1 MDERV
6 IQRLTKLRGHIGLYY
21 KSLTDGEEYG
31 YHADDG
37 YNPASTIKLPIMAE
51 VYRQAAAGQVRMS
64 DTVRVLEKDKVP
76 GCGALR
82 YFPGE
87 PEVTLDTL
95 CHLMITISDNT
106 ATNTLIRHFGGE
118 KLTEGFRIFG
128 MAKTSV
134 RRCFYDYEL
143 ESRGVNNVIIPRETG
158 ALLEKIALGTF
169 VNPGVSEEIRE
180 ILLDQ
185 QITHKLERLPE
196 DMKAAHKTGEDTGIT
211 NEIALI
217 YGPEPFVFCFY
228 SNEADV
234 PECNDFIRYATWLL
248 AGGEGQA
255 L

>member
-1 MDERV
+1 MREEILERLA
-6 IQRLTKLRGHIGLYY
+6 RLSGKIGLYY
-21 KSLTDGEEYG
+21 KNLKTGEEFAS
-31 YHADDG
+31 HADEG

-51 VYRQAAAGQVRMS
+51 VFRRADAGQIKMS

-82 YFPGE
+82 YFAGE

-106 ATNTLIRHFGGE
+106 ATNTLIRHFGPE
-118 KLTEGFRIFG
+118 SLTEGFRSLG
-128 MAKTSV
+128 MERTSV

-143 ESRGVNNVIIPRETG
+143 EKQGINNVIIPREVG
-158 ALLEKIALGTF
+158 KLLEKIAEGTF
-169 VNPGVSEEIRE
+169 VSRGVSEEICR

-196 DMKAAHKTGEDTGIT
+196 DMEAAHKTGEDTGIT
-211 NEIALI
+211 NEIGII
-217 YGPEPFVFCFY
+217 YGPEPFVFCFF

-248 AGGEGQA
+248 AGGKECER
-255 L
+255 

>member
-1 MDERV
+1 MNER
-6 IQRLTKLRGHIGLYY
+6 IEKRLLQLKGKIGLYY
-21 KSLTDGEEYG
+21 KNLSTGEEYA

-51 VYRQAAAGQVRMS
+51 AYRQTAEGRVSMT
-64 DTVRVLEKDKVP
+64 DKIRVLEKDKVP

-106 ATNTLIRHFGGE
+106 ATNTLIRYFGAKE
-118 KLTEGFRIFG
+118 LTEGFRGFG

-143 ESRGVNNVIIPRETG
+143 ESRGINNVIVPREVG
-158 ALLEKIALGTF
+158 GLLEKIALGTF
-169 VNPGVSEEIRE
+169 VNPQVSEDIRR

-196 DMKAAHKTGEDTGIT
+196 EMEAAHKTGEDTGIT
-211 NEIALI
+211 NEIAI
-217 YGPEPFVFCFY
+217 VYGLEPFVFCFY

-234 PECNDFIRYATWLL
+234 PECNDFIRYATWAL
-248 AGGEGQA
+248 AGGEKEA
-255 L
+255 